1 MLNNVSDQTSLV
13 LPQSISLLLIESRK
27 KRGCTMKI
35 LIVDDDEI
43 LVDLLKSSL
52 ASQRHIVDA
61 AEDGQIGWEYVQ
73 TGEYELVLLD
83 VNLPGL
89 DGVSLCEK
97 MRSEGYAT
105 PILLM
110 TAMNASQDRIL
121 GLDAGADDY
130 LTKPLDLGE
139 LNARIRALSRRGQV
153 ATTSVLDVNGLVLDP
168 SSCEVSYQQQ
178 PIKLTAKEYGL
189 LEIFLRNPARVFSR
203 AQILDKIWTF
213 DDPPL
218 EESVKAH
225 IKGLR
230 KKLKQAG
237 VVNWIENV
245 YGIGYRLNPN
255 VAESSQVTADNDAT
269 SVEHEFERKME
280 QMWLKHQAKMSE
292 RLEVLLEAVSR
303 VKQGSLSSQLQHSAE
318 RAAHK
323 LAGVLGMFSRDAG
336 TDIAR
341 EIETLLQDNS
351 ELDNEQK
358 KQFISLV
365 KDLDSLLELDATATA
380 ETIAETNL
388 LLISANIQLAKE
400 LQQLAKTQGL
410 GWHRVDNITQA
421 RTWLK
426 DNNLAYAVVI
436 DTQAANNE
444 TEYLALVNELNARTP
459 AIPSIVLSKV
469 DSLNNRLAANRA
481 GVSSFLIE
489 PAAASTI
496 WQTTSQSIARN
507 QKAIASILIVDD
519 DEVFLNTLR
528 SILEPWGMKLT
539 TLESPSNF
547 WQMLQL
553 IKPDLVIL
561 DVEMPEI
568 NGIELCQILRSDPD
582 WQELPVLFLTARQDA
597 KTIQQIFEIG
607 GDDYISKPVV
617 GAELVARI
625 NNRLERSRLL
635 HRLATQDRL
644 TGLANRSQS
653 SREVESL
660 LQKAQD
666 NDQPFCL
673 AVLKITD
680 LQKINQKYGHVTGDH
695 ILAHWGKVIRAALRQ
710 DEVTG
715 YWGNGDFVIGMSKLD
730 KIQSKEHL
738 AELLSI
744 LRKQVFTSPNGEKFQ
759 VDFNCAV
766 AEFGEDAQS
775 LHSLYQACVQCQN

>member
-1 MLNNVSDQTSLV
+1 MRILV
-13 LPQSISLLLIESRK
+13 
-27 KRGCTMKI
+27 
-35 LIVDDDEI
+35 VDDDEI
-43 LVDLLKSSL
+43 LVDILKRSL

-61 AEDGQIGWEYVQ
+61 VEDGQMGWEYLQ

-97 MRSEGYAT
+97 MRSQGYAT

-110 TAMNASQDRIL
+110 TAMNASQNRIL

-130 LTKPLDLGE
+130 LTKPLDLEE
-139 LNARIRALSRRGQV
+139 LNARIRALSRRGKV
-153 ATTSVLDVNGLVLDP
+153 APTSILNVNGLVLDP
-168 SSCEVSYQQQ
+168 SICEVSYQQQ
-178 PIKLTAKEYGL
+178 PIKLTAKEYSL
-189 LEIFLRNPARVFSR
+189 LEIFLRNPAHVFSR

-255 VAESSQVTADNDAT
+255 VAQSSQVKADRDST
-269 SVEHEFERKME
+269 SVEQEFDRKLE

-292 RLEVLLEAVSR
+292 RMGVLLEAVSI
-303 VKQGSLSSQLQHSAE
+303 VKQDSFSAKLKSDAE

-341 EIETLLQDNS
+341 EIETLLRNNS
-351 ELDNEQK
+351 VLDKEQS

-365 KDLDSLLELDATATA
+365 EDLDSLLELDATATV
-380 ETIAETNL
+380 ETTAETNL
-388 LLISANIQLAKE
+388 LLISANLQLAKE
-400 LQQLAKTQGL
+400 LQQLARTQAL
-410 GWHRVDNITQA
+410 GWHRTDNITQA
-421 RTWLK
+421 KIWLE
-426 DNNLAYAVVI
+426 DNLAYVVVI

-444 TEYLALVNELNARTP
+444 AEYLALINELNARTP
-459 AIPSIVLSKV
+459 CTSTIVLSQT
-469 DSLNNRLAANRA
+469 DSLNNRLAAKRA
-481 GVSSFLIE
+481 GVSSFLLN
-489 PAAASTI
+489 PVTASTI
-496 WQTTSQSIARN
+496 WQTTSQSIEQH

-519 DEVFLNTLR
+519 DDIFLNTIR
-528 SILEPWGMKLT
+528 SVLEPWGMKLT
-539 TLESPSNF
+539 TLESPSDF

-553 IKPDLVIL
+553 TKPDLVIL

-568 NGIELCQILRSDPD
+568 NGIELCQILRSDPN

-607 GDDYISKPVV
+607 GDDYISKPIV

-635 HRLATQDRL
+635 HYLATQDRL
-644 TGLANRSQS
+644 TGLANRSQN
-653 SREVESL
+653 SREIESL

-666 NDQPFCL
+666 NSQPFCL

-680 LQKINQKYGHVTGDH
+680 LQEINQKYGHVTGDR
-695 ILAHWGKVIRAALRQ
+695 ILARWGKVIRAALRQ

-715 YWGNGDFVIGMSKLD
+715 YWSNGDFIIGMPKLD
-730 KIQSKEHL
+730 KIQGKEHL
-738 AELLSI
+738 IELLSI
-744 LRKQVFTSPNGEKFQ
+744 LRRQVFTSPEGERFQ
-759 VDFNCAV
+759 VAFSCAT
-766 AEFGEDAQS
+766 AELTQDCKS
-775 LHSLYQACVQCQN
+775 LHSLYQAYVQNQE

>member
-1 MLNNVSDQTSLV
+1 MRILV
-13 LPQSISLLLIESRK
+13 
-27 KRGCTMKI
+27 
-35 LIVDDDEI
+35 VDDDEI
-43 LVDLLKSSL
+43 LVDLLKGSL
-52 ASQRHIVDA
+52 ASQRHVVDA
-61 AEDGQIGWEYVQ
+61 AEDGQMGWEYVQ

-130 LTKPLDLGE
+130 LTKPLDLEE
-139 LNARIRALSRRGQV
+139 LNARIRALSRRGKV
-153 ATTSVLDVNGLVLDP
+153 ATTTVLDVNGLVLDP

-178 PIKLTAKEYGL
+178 LIKLTAKEYSL

-245 YGIGYRLNPN
+245 YGIGYRLNPS
-255 VAESSQVTADNDAT
+255 VAKSSQVKTDDNGT
-269 SVEHEFERKME
+269 SVEQEFERKME
-280 QMWLKHQAKMSE
+280 QMWLKHQVKMSE
-292 RLEVLLEAVSR
+292 RMGVLLDAVSR
-303 VKQGSLSSQLQHSAE
+303 VKQGGFPAELQSDAE

-341 EIETLLQDNS
+341 EIETLLRDNPV
-351 ELDNEQK
+351 LDKDQE
-358 KQFISLV
+358 KQFLSLV
-365 KDLDSLLELDATATA
+365 KDLDSLLELDATETV

-388 LLISANIQLAKE
+388 LLVSVNIQLAKE
-400 LQQLAKTQGL
+400 LQQLARTQGL
-410 GWHRVDNITQA
+410 GWHRTDNISQA
-421 RTWLK
+421 KMWLK
-426 DNNLAYAVVI
+426 DNRAYAVVI
-436 DTQAANNE
+436 DTQAANDE
-444 TEYLALVNELNARTP
+444 AEYLALINELNASIS
-459 AIPSIVLSKV
+459 AIPTIVLSKT

-481 GVSSFLIE
+481 GVSSFL
-489 PAAASTI
+489 ANSVTASTI
-496 WQTTSQSIARN
+496 WQTTSQLIEQN

-519 DEVFLNTLR
+519 DDIFLNTIR
-528 SILEPWGMKLT
+528 SVLEPWGMKLT
-539 TLESPSNF
+539 TLESPSDF

-553 IKPDLVIL
+553 TKPDLVIL

-568 NGIELCQILRSDPD
+568 NGIELCQILRSDPN

-607 GDDYISKPVV
+607 GDDYISKPIV

-653 SREVESL
+653 SREITSL

-666 NDQPFCL
+666 NSQPFCL
-673 AVLKITD
+673 AILKITD
-680 LQKINQKYGHVTGDH
+680 LQEINQKHGHVTGDR
-695 ILAHWGKVIRAALRQ
+695 ILAHWGKIIRAALRQ

-715 YWGNGDFVIGMSKLD
+715 YWGNGDFVIGIPKLD
-730 KIQSKEHL
+730 KIQGKEHL
-738 AELLSI
+738 IELLSI
-744 LRKQVFTSPNGEKFQ
+744 LRKQVFTSSEGEKFQ
-759 VDFNCAV
+759 VTFSCAT
-766 AEFGEDAQS
+766 AEFSKDGQS
-775 LHSLYQACVQCQN
+775 LHSLYQACVQN